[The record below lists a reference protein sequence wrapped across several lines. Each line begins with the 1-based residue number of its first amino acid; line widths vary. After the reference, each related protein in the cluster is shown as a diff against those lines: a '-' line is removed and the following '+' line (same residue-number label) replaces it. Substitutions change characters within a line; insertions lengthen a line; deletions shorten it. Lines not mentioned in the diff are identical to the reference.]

1 MTETSFTRASRLGL
15 LVCLSGLLCLLMPAA
30 KAQAQAQDQMQGP
43 AQDQVQEQEQDSQ
56 AGDPPTR
63 VARISFLDGS
73 VSFQPGGVGDWGAA
87 AKNRPVTVGDK
98 IWSDK
103 DSRVELQAG
112 QAAIHVGEMTALS
125 FLNLDQSVIQMRLA
139 EGKMNFRVR
148 ELREGDLYEVDT
160 PNLAFTVKQA
170 GAFRID
176 VSEDG
181 EATRVTVIRGDGEV
195 SAGGK
200 VYAVH
205 GSQSAEF
212 DGVDNNLQY
221 SLKQAPD
228 PDALD
233 RWAAERD
240 LREEN
245 SVTAKYIPRD
255 TVGYA
260 DLDDNGTWRDD
271 QQYGHVWYPNEQQQD
286 PDWAPYSDGNWNYVA
301 PWGWTWVGYEPWG
314 FAPYHYGRWNYIGG
328 AWGWVPGPYYGY
340 PIYGPAFV
348 GFLGGGFGFGLGF
361 GVGWFPLGFG
371 EPFHPWFRSS
381 RGFVNSINVHNTFI
395 RNSSVINNRN
405 FNYANAHNP
414 RAVTATT
421 RSGFANGQAVNRGAM
436 HVTAASLKG
445 AQVTSSAG
453 VTPKLQSYTGAA
465 NARGR
470 VSTPPA
476 AVQNRSVVARTAP
489 ARAASGIPVHTMNT
503 RALTTGRLTTNR
515 PPASGATR
523 TWAAQ
528 GNVTDHGKAPYGAGS
543 SRSAVTNGGA
553 NRSTAGSGANQSGR
567 SPSARGGQPSVN
579 RGSNGSRSYSPPQRS
594 YSAPSRSYSAPPSRS
609 YSPPSRSYSAPSHGS
624 SAPSRA
630 SSAPSHSSGG
640 GSSHGGGGAGSHGHR

>member
-15 LVCLSGLLCLLMPAA
+15 LVCLSGLLCLTVP
-30 KAQAQAQDQMQGP
+30 KAQAQAQAQDP
-43 AQDQVQEQEQDSQ
+43 SQDQVQAQVPDQAQDQSQ
-56 AGDPPTR
+56 DPQPGDPPTR

-112 QAAIHVGEMTALS
+112 QAAIHLGEMTALS

-139 EGKMNFRVR
+139 EGKINFRVR

-195 SAGGK
+195 SAAGK

-205 GSQSAEF
+205 PSQSAEF
-212 DGVDNNLQY
+212 DGLDGNLQY

-240 LREEN
+240 LKEEN
-245 SVTAKYIPRD
+245 SVSAKYIPRD
-255 TVGYA
+255 TVGYS
-260 DLDDNGTWRDD
+260 DLDDHGTWRDD
-271 QQYGHVWYPNEQQQD
+271 QQYGHVWYPNDQEQN
-286 PDWAPYSDGNWNYVA
+286 PDWAPYSDGVWNYVA

-348 GFLGGGFGFGLGF
+348 GFLGGGFGFGFGF

-405 FNYANAHNP
+405 FNYANAHNV

-421 RSGFANGQAVNRGAM
+421 RSGFANGQAVNRGATR
-436 HVTAASLKG
+436 VTAASLKG

-453 VTPKLQSYTGAA
+453 VTPKMQSYLGAA
-465 NARGR
+465 GTRGS

-476 AVQNRSVVARTAP
+476 SVQNRSVVARTAP
-489 ARAASGIPVHTMNT
+489 ARAASSMPVHTMNT
-503 RALTTGRLTTNR
+503 RALTTGRLSTNR

-528 GNVTDHGKAPYGAGS
+528 GNVTDHGRAPYGAGS
-543 SRSAVTNGGA
+543 SRSAANNGAATNSRTGA
-553 NRSTAGSGANQSGR
+553 RATTGNR
-567 SPSARGGQPSVN
+567 PSATPGRQSSVSSGN
-579 RGSNGSRSYSPPQRS
+579 NGSRSYTPPQRS
-594 YSAPSRSYSAPPSRS
+594 SNAPSRSYSAPSARSSSAPSRSYSAP
-609 YSPPSRSYSAPSHGS
+609 SH
-624 SAPSRA
+624 A

-640 GSSHGGGGAGSHGHR
+640 GGGFHGGGGSHGHR